1 MRDEPLPSR
10 AENAYAVLGVTPHA
24 TAAEI
29 LAAYRSLARR
39 HHPDLAGEAETARM
53 SRINAAFD
61 TLRDSR
67 RRRAHDVELGLAV
80 VAAERAERAERER
93 ERERTRTSPP
103 SPIEYTPPR
112 PVERGLERDGTGGA
126 GPPPG
131 RPSGSVLTFGR
142 HLGWSIGEIAR
153 HDPGYLEWLEDRR
166 EGRPYLEEIDKALVR
181 AGYRPEARFRRD
193 RYSTSPT
200 PRTWKRTSSS

>member
-24 TAAEI
+24 DATAI
-29 LAAYRSLARR
+29 VAAYRSLARR
-39 HHPDLAGEAETARM
+39 HHPDLAGESQTARM

-67 RRRAHDVELGLAV
+67 RRHAHDVELGLAG
-80 VAAERAERAERER
+80 VATERAERD
-93 ERERTRTSPP
+93 RERTRTARPSPP
-103 SPIEYTPPR
+103 EYVPSR
-112 PVERGLERDGTGGA
+112 PVERGRERDGTGGA
-126 GPPPG
+126 GSPPG

-153 HDPGYLEWLEDRR
+153 RDPGYLEWLEDRR
-166 EGRPYLEEIDKALVR
+166 EGRPYLDEIDETLVR
-181 AGYRPEARFRRD
+181 VGYRPALKRAGRAAGR
-193 RYSTSPT
+193 STSRP
-200 PRTWKRTSSS
+200 

>member
-10 AENAYAVLGVTPHA
+10 VESAYAVLGVTPHA
-24 TAAEI
+24 NAAEI

-67 RRRAHDVELGLAV
+67 RRHAHDVELGLAGA
-80 VAAERAERAERER
+80 AAERAEREGDR
-93 ERERTRTSPP
+93 SPRP
-103 SPIEYTPPR
+103 APHEYMR
-112 PVERGLERDGTGGA
+112 SAPVERGRERDGTGGA

-131 RPSGSVLTFGR
+131 RPSGSVLSFGR

-153 HDPGYLEWLEDRR
+153 RDPGYLEWLEDRR
-166 EGRPYLEEIDKALVR
+166 EGRPYLDEIDDALMRV
-181 AGYRPEARFRRD
+181 GYRPEPRRA
-193 RYSTSPT
+193 STRRRRS
-200 PRTWKRTSSS
+200 

>member
-10 AENAYAVLGVTPHA
+10 VESAYAVLGVTPHA
-24 TAAEI
+24 NAAEI

-67 RRRAHDVELGLAV
+67 RRHTHDIEVGLAGP
-80 VAAERAERAERER
+80 ATERANREQ
-93 ERERTRTSPP
+93 ERTQSPRP
-103 SPIEYTPPR
+103 APHEYMR
-112 PVERGLERDGTGGA
+112 SAPVERGRERDGTGGA

-131 RPSGSVLTFGR
+131 RPSGSVLSFGR

-153 HDPGYLEWLEDRR
+153 HDPGYLEWLEHRR
-166 EGRPYLEEIDKALVR
+166 EGRPYLDEIDQTLVR
-181 AGYRPEARFRRD
+181 AGYRSVPKHASGRTGKRPAGRRLG
-193 RYSTSPT
+193 RRSTRP
-200 PRTWKRTSSS
+200 